1 MKQTASSQKTQIIIV
16 SVLLGI
22 GILVFC
28 VLLAIAFRG
37 NFFPFAA
44 SATQTPTVPV
54 APTVLVPTVTC
65 DTQTFA
71 LGGTT
76 FQIQNLTLAPDSSLA
91 VPPTVSGSAYWL
103 RTTEGNYLFVLSPTP
118 ENISLLTALTAESS
132 AKITWADCS
141 SITYSLSA
149 PEPNPANISNLA
161 GQLTSGLTI
170 FFQTDESG
178 NGLIVRGE
186 ITEMILP

>member
-1 MKQTASSQKTQIIIV
+1 MKQNASPQKTQIIIV

-44 SATQTPTVPV
+44 STTQTPTVPV
-54 APTVLVPTVTC
+54 APTVLVPTVPC
-65 DTQTFA
+65 DGQTFA

-91 VPPTVSGSAYWL
+91 APPTVSGIAYWL
-103 RTTEGNYLFVLSPTP
+103 QTTEGNYLFVLSPTP
-118 ENISLLTALTAESS
+118 ENISLQTALTAESS

-141 SITYSLSA
+141 SITYSLSG

-170 FFQTDESG
+170 FFQADESG

-186 ITEMILP
+186 ITGMILP